1 MYSVTRSLRGC
12 RPRWVP
18 VTTRMISSA
27 SPLSAQVAPSDPHGT
42 TGQICNWV
50 KSVGLEHIPEEIR
63 TRTKYLI
70 LDGIGCALV
79 GAKLPWSRTA
89 TSALLKMDGPGDCT
103 LFGWD
108 RVRMS
113 PLLIPPLLYMYCVL
127 TVLSA
132 STHSMLRF

>member
-1 MYSVTRSLRGC
+1 M
-12 RPRWVP
+12 P
-18 VTTRMISSA
+18 VTTSMISSA

-42 TGQICNWV
+42 TGQVCNWV
-50 KSVGLEHIPEEIR
+50 KSVGLNEIPEEIR

-108 RVRMS
+108 LVRIS
-113 PLLIPPLLYMYCVL
+113 RFLLCVLLFMYCVL
-127 TVLSA
+127 TVVSA